1 MILHEIVPELG
12 LCSPDSV
19 CAPSE
24 HTETPKGPLQ
34 RQPRGRDSGV
44 AAKPR
49 IHRPGIPHPS
59 PPSHCQSKQAAR
71 QRIAPI
77 CLCCKAPLHNLISLL
92 KAPRVAVPGCKEA
105 QLCHRDRAQRSFS
118 IAEWKLPE

>member
-1 MILHEIVPELG
+1 MILHEIVPDMG

-34 RQPRGRDSGV
+34 RQPQGRDSGV

-59 PPSHCQSKQAAR
+59 PPS
-71 QRIAPI
+71 P
-77 CLCCKAPLHNLISLL
+77 
-92 KAPRVAVPGCKEA
+92 
-105 QLCHRDRAQRSFS
+105 
-118 IAEWKLPE
+118 LPEQAGSKAENRPHLSVLQGSSP